1 MKMWKQ
7 QQLKIG
13 IIGLILSFG
22 NTLFARTGEKPL
34 YLSYEQR
41 LVFSYLL
48 AGSGASEEK
57 QLEIA
62 DRFEKEVRRY
72 FSEEPKEVQVKSFQE
87 FLKLYRGEWPN
98 SYSLESDLTLIEAS
112 PARGPLLFK
121 GATPALQKQIDGF
134 TLAQNE
140 ELYERAKSQLSLR
153 PLLEFESKKDL
164 LVDNSLRSL
173 FKKQDKRD
181 WILKG
186 FSAVSSIV
194 QEQIRAIQE
203 TGASVAKVGEGSG
216 QQSGQHEAMK
226 AFIMSA
232 LKEYFGRLSLDSKK
246 QILSQFIGANLNAG
260 PVEKFELMIL
270 ASGPQFQKLLQ
281 VVARES
287 GINPELLKI
296 FKKLESKAKPI
307 PAPLVRELF
316 EAERDR
322 YRWVSYEAQPLG
334 TGTMAQVHKGVVSTP
349 RGDQEVVIRFL
360 KPEISLR
367 VAEDHRI
374 LVEMAPMIDA
384 NPIIK
389 AEGFPKVLPLVED
402 LNRTVTDELSL
413 QDTIARQQK
422 GQEVYSREV
431 TFKGV
436 NYRNVMEIKVPEV
449 ISPDPESKLHV
460 QELVPGEKL
469 DKLMEVYGDV
479 IPDLKKVIMEEIS
492 KVWAR
497 EVLFGSGFFHSDLHQ
512 GNFLVD
518 FTEPKLRIS
527 ILDFGMGGT
536 ISREVQANILVL
548 GAGIELL
555 RSDVITEAL
564 WKISDKQ
571 RNELSNQQLGEKVAA
586 RVQEIRAGKLEFQS
600 LDRWSAWAIDEGIRF
615 PYEFVSLNRGMVIL
629 DKSLQDAGSKESLS
643 SIAKIMAPRHVR
655 SILSDLRA
663 GGLLSFADLVKLGW
677 VVGTEANESKVYRPV
692 FGVRCEKVYR

>member
-1 MKMWKQ
+1 MWKHLW
-7 QQLKIG
+7 LKVG
-13 IIGLILSFG
+13 IFGLILSLG
-22 NTLFARTGEKPL
+22 SSLLAKSEVKPL
-34 YLSYEQR
+34 YFSYEQR
-41 LVFSYLL
+41 MVFSYLL
-48 AGSGASEEK
+48 AGSGATEEK

-72 FSEEPKEVQVKSFQE
+72 FNEEPKEVPVKSFQE

-98 SYSLESDLTLIEAS
+98 SYSLESDLALIEAS
-112 PARGPLLFK
+112 PVRGPLIFK
-121 GATPALQKQIDGF
+121 AQSEALQRQIDGF
-134 TLAQNE
+134 MIAQNK

-153 PLLEFESKKDL
+153 PILDFEAKKDL

-173 FKKQDKRD
+173 FKKQEKRD
-181 WILKG
+181 WIVRG
-186 FSAVSSIV
+186 FAAVSSIV

-203 TGASVAKVGEGSG
+203 TGASVANVAETSGQRSG
-216 QQSGQHEAMK
+216 QQEAMRI
-226 AFIMSA
+226 FIMSA

-296 FKKLESKAKPI
+296 FKKLESKTKAI
-307 PAPLVRELF
+307 PAPLVKELF
-316 EAERDR
+316 ESERER
-322 YRWVSYEAQPLG
+322 YRWVSYEVQPLG

-349 RGDQEVVIRFL
+349 RGQQEVVIRFL
-360 KPEISLR
+360 KPEIAHR
-367 VAEDHRI
+367 VEEDHRI

-384 NPIIK
+384 NPIMK

-413 QDTIARQQK
+413 YDTIARQRK

-431 TFKGV
+431 VFKGAS
-436 NYRNVMEIKVPEV
+436 YRNVLEITVPEV

-460 QELVPGEKL
+460 QELVPGDKL
-469 DKLMEVYGDV
+469 DKLMEVYGEA

-518 FTEPKLRIS
+518 FTEPKIRIS
-527 ILDFGMGGT
+527 ILDFGMGGVV
-536 ISREVQANILVL
+536 SREVQANILVL

-564 WKISDKQ
+564 WKISDKN
-571 RNELSNQQLGEKVAA
+571 RNEMTRQQLGEKVAA
-586 RVQEIRAGKLEFQS
+586 RIQEIKTGKLDFQS

-629 DKSLQDAGSKESLS
+629 DKSLQEAGSKETVTSM
-643 SIAKIMAPRHVR
+643 AKSMASRHAR

-663 GGLLSFADLVKLGW
+663 GGLLSLADLVKLGW
-677 VVGTEANESKVYRPV
+677 VVGTDAKEPKIYQPV
-692 FGVRCEKVYR
+692 FGIRCEKVYR